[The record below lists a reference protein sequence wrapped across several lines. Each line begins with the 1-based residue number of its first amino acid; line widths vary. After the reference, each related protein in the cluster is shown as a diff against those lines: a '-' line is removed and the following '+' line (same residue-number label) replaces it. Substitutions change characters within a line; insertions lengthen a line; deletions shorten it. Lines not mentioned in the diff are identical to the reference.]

1 MEEIWYKDLSDQE
14 LWSRLIDGDEGALAF
29 IYDTWFVSLYRYG
42 MKIQA
47 DSGLVKDCIHDLF
60 TSLWHSRQRLS
71 VTDSIKFYLFASL
84 KRNIVKSTRA
94 EGVFRLFSQQSVQH
108 EPHMPSYEERLI
120 SQQSDDE
127 RNRKLAKVIDKLPK
141 RQKEILYLRYY
152 EGLSTQETAEIMSLS
167 VNSTYV
173 LLSKALNYLK
183 SHSGELMTLIVIWGN
198 SPKGF

>member
-1 MEEIWYKDLSDQE
+1 LEEIWYKDLSDQE

-29 IYDTWFVSLYRYG
+29 IYNTWFTSLYKYG

-60 TSLWHSRQRLS
+60 TALWHSRQQLS
-71 VTDSIKFYLFASL
+71 ITDSIKFYLFASL
-84 KRNIVKSTRA
+84 KRNIVKNTRA
-94 EGVFRLFSQQSVQH
+94 EGISRLFRH
-108 EPHMPSYEERLI
+108 EPGTQEAQIPSYEERLI
-120 SQQSDDE
+120 SQQASDE
-127 RNRKLAKVIDKLPK
+127 RNRKLARVIDQLPK

-152 EGLSTQETAEIMSLS
+152 EGLSTQETADIMSLS

-183 SHSGELMTLIVIWGN
+183 NHSGELMILVAIWGDSSN
-198 SPKGF
+198 SF

>member
-14 LWSRLIDGDEGALAF
+14 LWSRLIDSDEGALAF
-29 IYDTWFVSLYRYG
+29 IYDTWFASLYKYG

-60 TSLWHSRQRLS
+60 TSLWHSRQQLS

-84 KRNIVKSTRA
+84 KRNIVKHSKA
-94 EGVFRLFSQQSVQH
+94 EGLFNLFRQQPAAQES
-108 EPHMPSYEERLI
+108 HMPSYEERLI
-120 SQQSDDE
+120 DEQTNNE
-127 RNRKLAKVIDKLPK
+127 RNLKLAKVIDQLPK

-183 SHSGELMTLIVIWGN
+183 NHSGELLTLLVISGYRPN
-198 SPKGF
+198 GF

>member
-1 MEEIWYKDLSDQE
+1 MEEIWYKNLSDQE
-14 LWSRLIDGDEGALAF
+14 LWSRLIDSDEGALAF
-29 IYDTWFVSLYRYG
+29 IYDTWFASLYKYG

-47 DSGLVKDCIHDLF
+47 DSSLVKDCIHDLF
-60 TSLWHSRQRLS
+60 TSLWHSRQQLS

-84 KRNIVKSTRA
+84 KRNIVKHSKA
-94 EGVFRLFSQQSVQH
+94 EGLFNLFKQQPVAQES
-108 EPHMPSYEERLI
+108 HMPSYEERLI
-120 SQQSDDE
+120 DEQTNNE
-127 RNRKLAKVIDKLPK
+127 RNLKLAKVIDQLPK

-183 SHSGELMTLIVIWGN
+183 SHSGELMTLLIISGYRPN
-198 SPKGF
+198 GF